1 MKININEVVTRD
13 GFQME
18 SKIPSIPYKLKLIN
32 QLMAAGI
39 KHFELTSFVHPKY
52 VPQMADADQLFA
64 QIDRRSDV
72 TFSAL
77 VLNQRGVE
85 RALDA
90 RADELNVV
98 FSLSETHNLKNA
110 KATVSE
116 SMDFV
121 KRVIQLAPI
130 PVNVCISTAFGCPY
144 EGIYEKERLMDVYES
159 LVEYNPSSISL
170 GDTTGMA
177 NPRQVEETCSAI
189 KSRWPNLNVGLHLH
203 NTRGMGLANV
213 LAGIRGGITNFD
225 SALGGIGG
233 CPFAKGA
240 TGNICTEDVVHMLEQ
255 MGYET
260 GIKVDNLIQISK
272 GLEQEL
278 EKSLPGQIM
287 KAGQSTFTYTA

>member
-1 MKININEVVTRD
+1 MRININEVVTRD

-18 SKIPSIPYKLKLIN
+18 SKIPSIPYKLELIN
-32 QLMAAGI
+32 DLMDAGI
-39 KHFELTSFVHPKY
+39 KNFELTSFVHPKY

-64 QIDRRSDV
+64 QINRRSGV

-90 RADELNVV
+90 RADELNLV

-110 KATVSE
+110 KATVAE

-121 KRVIQLAPI
+121 KKVIQWAPI

-144 EGIYEKERLMDVYES
+144 EGMYEKERLMSVYES

-177 NPRQVEETCSAI
+177 NPRQIEETCSAI
-189 KSRWPNLNVGLHLH
+189 KSRWPNLKVGLHLH

-213 LAGIRGGITNFD
+213 LAGIRGGITDFD
-225 SALGGIGG
+225 AALGGIGG

-255 MGYET
+255 MDYET
-260 GIKVDNLIQISK
+260 GINVEKLIQISK

-278 EKSLPGQIM
+278 EKSLPGQVM
-287 KAGQSTFTYTA
+287 KAGQSTLTYTA

>member
-32 QLMAAGI
+32 QLMDAGI

-278 EKSLPGQIM
+278 EKPLPGQIM

>member
-18 SKIPSIPYKLKLIN
+18 SKIPSIHYKLKLIN
-32 QLMAAGI
+32 QLMDAGI

>member
-32 QLMAAGI
+32 QLMDAGI

-72 TFSAL
+72 TFNAL

>member
-32 QLMAAGI
+32 QLMDAGI